1 MSPTKVKGAGLSEAV
16 VGRPACFVVTLR
28 SVCACAGQS
37 VRLSVNGCAHAD
49 AYAAHSQASEPAW
62 LACVRARSSVPID
75 GWIAHHCGGWMAHSA
90 ADVQHGLPF
99 VDVVPPDICLA
110 IAARSAPVDIEVEP
124 LARSKGTHV
133 RGTLRV
139 LM

>member
-1 MSPTKVKGAGLSEAV
+1 
-16 VGRPACFVVTLR
+16 
-28 SVCACAGQS
+28 
-37 VRLSVNGCAHAD
+37 
-49 AYAAHSQASEPAW
+49 
-62 LACVRARSSVPID
+62 
-75 GWIAHHCGGWMAHSA
+75 MAHSA

-124 LARSKGTHV
+124 LARSKGTNV
-133 RGTLRV
+133 RGTPRV